1 MMNRSEHIDISVV
14 IPLYNEQDSLEELF
28 RRVRDQ
34 LKAMNLSFEVIFI
47 DDGSTDGSFDQ
58 LQKIHEQHR
67 EAKVYQF
74 RRNYGK
80 SAALAL
86 GFSKTRGDIII
97 TMDAD
102 LQDDPSEIPTL
113 IDKLNEGYDLV
124 SGWKKQRHDPFI
136 KKYTSRIFNKT
147 TSWSSGLKI
156 HDFNCGLKA
165 YRKEVINSFQIYG
178 QLHRYIPMLAHRKGF
193 RVGEVVVRHHP
204 RKHGKSKFGTSRFTA
219 GLFDLLTVA
228 FLDRFK
234 KRPLHLFGI
243 IGLFS
248 LLAGMGICIYLAFYW
263 FFIES
268 SLSNRPILFLG
279 VLLIIVG
286 VQFISIGLL
295 GEMITEQTKKELE
308 YSIKTSLE

>member
-1 MMNRSEHIDISVV
+1 MNTSEQHIDISIV
-14 IPLYNEQDSLEELF
+14 IPLYNEKESLEELF
-28 RRVRDQ
+28 RRISDQ
-34 LKAMNLSFEVIFI
+34 LKAIKLNFEVIFI
-47 DDGSTDGSFDQ
+47 DDGSIDESFDQ
-58 LQKIHEQHR
+58 LKTIHQKHR

-80 SAALAL
+80 SAALAF
-86 GFSKTRGDIII
+86 GFSKVRGDIII

-113 IDKLNEGYDLV
+113 LDKLNEGFDLV
-124 SGWKKQRHDPFI
+124 SGWKKERRDPFI
-136 KKYTSRIFNKT
+136 KKYTSRIFNKV

-178 QLHRYIPMLAHRKGF
+178 QLHRYIPMLAHRSGF

-234 KRPLHLFGI
+234 KRPLHLFGS
-243 IGLFS
+243 IGLISF
-248 LLAGMGICIYLAFYW
+248 LTGVGICIYLAFYW
-263 FFIES
+263 FFIEK

-279 VLLIIVG
+279 ILLIIVG